1 MFAPSSSMEVTVRS
15 RYPPGCCQPQMPA
28 PEISPS
34 NLSWNFHQVVEN
46 PEDKPVCWVAGLR
59 DWTGPSMATWL
70 WFSMVLRLLMVS
82 LGREAGREG
91 VAERTQHCQTTQ
103 PRFTGRVSLLNY
115 NYLRDPTCLTKWWQ
129 STIYS
134 TQPTW
139 PRWNGLLQVTKYRKH

>member
-34 NLSWNFHQVVEN
+34 NLSWNFHRVVEN

-91 VAERTQHCQTTQ
+91 VAESTQHCQTTQ
-103 PRFTGRVSLLNY
+103 HTSHQGQW
-115 NYLRDPTCLTKWWQ
+115 PTKEISTTKTFKVGSALVGPVPLKFKNNKWISYW
-129 STIYS
+129 S
-134 TQPTW
+134 
-139 PRWNGLLQVTKYRKH
+139 N